1 MPTYDY
7 RCEKCHKLFSLALSV
22 ERHDKK
28 RIACPKC
35 GSHLVKQQISPFYA
49 VTSHKA

>member
-7 RCEKCHKLFSLALSV
+7 RCEKCHKVFSLVLSLKQ
-22 ERHDKK
+22 HNSK

-35 GSHLVKQQISPFYA
+35 ASRVVKQVIRPFYA
-49 VTSHKA
+49 ITRRKA